1 MSLAVV
7 TDSAAC
13 LPAMTAR
20 AAGIRVIDL
29 PVSQESDA
37 AASTSRPSVKA
48 IREAYAHALESA
60 DEVLALHLP
69 AALSGTVDNA
79 RLAAGELGER
89 VHVLDLGV
97 SGGVLGMAAL
107 AASSAATTRVG
118 AARARDIA
126 SRSLMLFMVD
136 DVADLRR
143 GGRVDSRAAAM
154 GTMIGIRPILTTG
167 PQGIRLVEPVR
178 GKVRA
183 KKRLIERAV
192 EHAGGG
198 AKLGPRRPPQRVAVA
213 VHAED
218 VEGAEAFGVE
228 VLQAMSEAGVEVA
241 RVIPAPIDPA
251 TAVHVGP
258 GALGIAVAPAFS

>member
-20 AAGIRVIDL
+20 AAGIGVIEL
-29 PVSQESDA
+29 SVSQEPDA
-37 AASTSRPSVKA
+37 AATTSRPSV
-48 IREAYAHALESA
+48 EAMCQAYDQALERA

-79 RLAAGELGER
+79 RLAAAELGDC
-89 VHVLDLGV
+89 VQVLDLGV
-97 SGGVLGMAAL
+97 SGGALGMAAL
-107 AASSAATTRVG
+107 AASSATTTRVG

-167 PQGIRLVEPVR
+167 PLGIRLVEPVR

-183 KKRLIERAV
+183 KKRLIERVV
-192 EHAGGG
+192 EYAGGG

-218 VEGAEAFGVE
+218 MEGAEAFGVE